1 MMGVQFTTKLLM
13 TVPSNPSIHLYLKV
27 SHKKEGDRA
36 FSRVCGDRT
45 RGNGFKLKECR
56 FRLDI
61 RKKYF
66 TARGMTHW
74 NRLPSDMVDALSL
87 VTFKSRR
94 DQA

>member
-45 RGNGFKLKECR
+45 RGNGFKLKDDR
-56 FRLDI
+56 FRL
-61 RKKYF
+61 
-66 TARGMTHW
+66 
-74 NRLPSDMVDALSL
+74 
-87 VTFKSRR
+87 
-94 DQA
+94 

>member
-1 MMGVQFTTKLLM
+1 VTYQ
-13 TVPSNPSIHLYLKV
+13 YLKD
-27 SHKKEGDRA
+27 SYRKEGDRD
-36 FSRVCGDRT
+36 FSRVHDVRT
-45 RGNGFKLKECR
+45 RRNDFKLKEWR

-66 TARGMTHW
+66 TARVMTHW
-74 NRLPSDMVDALSL
+74 NRLPSDMGDALSL